1 MKALKTMFEHGPV
14 DFFEHGE
21 ADLDAVGGIHADDVT
36 IERGMMQLHNASPF
50 DTCGSPPG
58 SRSAMMCAAWRS
70 SL

>member
-36 IERGMMQLHNASPF
+36 IERRVMQLAEREPVRDARLAF
-50 DTCGSPPG
+50 GIAVGDDV
-58 SRSAMMCAAWRS
+58 RSF
-70 SL
+70 